1 MSSREKILSQINAN
15 KPSSVALAE
24 VPLLE
29 GEASI
34 HLFKKNLETI
44 SGQMAEASSEGEI
57 ETLVKNLFPAAKQI
71 ASNMMQGTV
80 WVDEHTDRATL
91 EQIDVAVLKGDFGV
105 AENGAV
111 WLPEANMMNR
121 SLPFIAQYLVLV
133 IKKSDIV
140 ANMHE
145 AYARCRAES
154 YGSFIAGPSK
164 TADIEQALVIG
175 AHGARSLT
183 VIVVLN
189 SVNSQLKIRG

>member
-1 MSSREKILSQINAN
+1 MSSREKILSQIKAN
-15 KPSSVALAE
+15 KPLSVALAE

-29 GEASI
+29 GEAS
-34 HLFKKNLETI
+34 LQVFKKNLETI
-44 SGQMAEASSEGEI
+44 SGQMAEASSEDEI
-57 ETLVKNLFPAAKQI
+57 ETHVKNLFPAAKQI

-80 WVDEHTDRATL
+80 WVDERTDRSTL
-91 EQIDVAVLKGDFGV
+91 EQIEVAVLKGDFGV

-111 WLPEANMMNR
+111 WLPESNMMNR

-133 IKKSDIV
+133 LKKSDIV

-183 VIVVLN
+183 VIVY
-189 SVNSQLKIRG
+189 